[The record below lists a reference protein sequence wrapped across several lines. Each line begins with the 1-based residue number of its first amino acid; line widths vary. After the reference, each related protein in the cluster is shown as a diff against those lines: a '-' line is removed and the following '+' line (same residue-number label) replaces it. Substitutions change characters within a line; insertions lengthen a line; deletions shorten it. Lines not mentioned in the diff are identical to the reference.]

1 MENKIPST
9 SGLVTNSALTAV
21 KNKMVMLV
29 IQSKKHIKIHK
40 LVKLKRN
47 SLVITMMNILL
58 FQSLISLR
66 RSFCCKISTRKCS
79 NKGRF

>member
-29 IQSKKHIKIHK
+29 I
-40 LVKLKRN
+40 
-47 SLVITMMNILL
+47 
-58 FQSLISLR
+58 
-66 RSFCCKISTRKCS
+66 
-79 NKGRF
+79 